1 VATLVLAESGV
12 TTTTSSNARSK
23 AMSLYYQDLSVSAA
37 RQHIDEL
44 LEEASRY
51 RLAAALRRGRRQLWP
66 ESRRASGPD
75 AVVGGSGAEKKETEL
90 VGAVSRLAACE
101 GQQTSPRGAEEPVGT
116 APVR

>member
-1 VATLVLAESGV
+1 
-12 TTTTSSNARSK
+12 
-23 AMSLYYQDLSVSAA
+23 MSYYQDLAVSAA

-75 AVVGGSGAEKKETEL
+75 AIVAGSGAEKKEPEL
-90 VGAVSRLAACE
+90 VGAVSRLAPCE
-101 GQQTSPRGAEEPVGT
+101 GQQTSPRGAAEEPVDT
-116 APVR
+116 ASVQ